1 MANITIS
8 AETGLILFLE
18 QVADKKNISKSAVA
32 VQGMRLYQR
41 LYGGDAQEVVAVMEL
56 IQDQLGK
63 MGWDMK
69 FTMRQK

>member
-41 LYGGDAQEVVAVMEL
+41 LYSGDEKEMIAVIEL
-56 IQDQLGK
+56 IQDQLAK
-63 MGWDMK
+63 MGWEMK
-69 FTMRQK
+69 FQVKRL